1 MVSGTISLFCS
12 KCFSPFPHGTGSL
25 SVSRE
30 YLALP
35 DGPGGFT
42 QNSSCS
48 ALLRIPLG
56 AASLRVPDSHCLW
69 SNFPDRSAHNANCHS
84 VVLQPHACRNMGG
97 LGSSPFAR
105 HYWGNH
111 CYFLF
116 LQVLRCFSSLRS
128 PPTIGRIPALQAGGL
143 SHSEIRGS
151 RDICSYPRLIAAY
164 HVLHRL
170 REPRHPPCALS
181 YLSYR
186 IRLSS
191 HVRYILSACTLLFSL
206 LFVTSC
212 QRSSVKNTST
222 GVEVSGLTAS
232 ILISTIVENNGFEPL
247 TPCLQSRCS
256 SQLS

>member
-1 MVSGTISLFCS
+1 MRAPTACRHMVSGTISLFCS

-56 AASLRVPDSHCLW
+56 AASLRVPDCHCLW

-97 LGSSPFAR
+97 LGYSPFAR

-111 CYFLF
+111 C
-116 LQVLRCFSSLRS
+116 
-128 PPTIGRIPALQAGGL
+128 
-143 SHSEIRGS
+143 
-151 RDICSYPRLIAAY
+151 
-164 HVLHRL
+164 
-170 REPRHPPCALS
+170 
-181 YLSYR
+181 
-186 IRLSS
+186 
-191 HVRYILSACTLLFSL
+191 LFSL
-206 LFVTSC
+206 PAGTKMFQFPAL
-212 QRSSVKNTST
+212 
-222 GVEVSGLTAS
+222 AS
-232 ILISTIVENNGFEPL
+232 RIAG
-247 TPCLQSRCS
+247 
-256 SQLS
+256 